1 MGIKTFIEQK
11 LEYKDILVMGHVVC
25 GYPSF
30 DDNISALEIM
40 EDCGVD
46 LVELQ
51 FPFSEPSAD
60 GPLFVKANEMSIKS
74 GTTVDK
80 CFDFMS
86 KVSSQFSFKVLMMGY
101 FNTVFQMGEREFL
114 KRLKFS
120 GGDGYI
126 IPDLPIEEAGNLH
139 SMSKEFDLD
148 PIILMTQT
156 TSEER
161 LKKLGRSSSGMVYAV
176 ARKGVTGSKTIMDD
190 SIESLINRC
199 RKYTDVPLG
208 VGFGIS
214 NRADLDFLR
223 GKADVAIIGTAALK
237 AWEDS
242 KQAGYR
248 QFFESLQL
256 S

>member
-1 MGIKTFIEQK
+1 
-11 LEYKDILVMGHVVC
+11 
-25 GYPSF
+25 
-30 DDNISALEIM
+30 
-40 EDCGVD
+40 
-46 LVELQ
+46 
-51 FPFSEPSAD
+51 
-60 GPLFVKANEMSIKS
+60 
-74 GTTVDK
+74 
-80 CFDFMS
+80 
-86 KVSSQFSFKVLMMGY
+86 
-101 FNTVFQMGEREFL
+101 
-114 KRLKFS
+114 
-120 GGDGYI
+120 
-126 IPDLPIEEAGNLH
+126 
-139 SMSKEFDLD
+139 
-148 PIILMTQT
+148 MTQT

>member
-11 LEYKDILVMGHVVC
+11 LDHKDILVMGHVVC

-80 CFDFMS
+80 CFDLMS
-86 KVSSQFSFKVLMMGY
+86 KVTSQFSFKVLMMGY

-114 KRLKFS
+114 QRLKFS

-126 IPDLPIEEAGNLH
+126 IPDLPIEEAVNLH
-139 SMSKEFDLD
+139 SMSKGFDLD

-161 LKKLGRSSSGMVYAV
+161 LKKLGRSCSGMVYAV

>member
-1 MGIKTFIEQK
+1 
-11 LEYKDILVMGHVVC
+11 
-25 GYPSF
+25 
-30 DDNISALEIM
+30 
-40 EDCGVD
+40 
-46 LVELQ
+46 
-51 FPFSEPSAD
+51 
-60 GPLFVKANEMSIKS
+60 
-74 GTTVDK
+74 
-80 CFDFMS
+80 
-86 KVSSQFSFKVLMMGY
+86 MMGY

-114 KRLKFS
+114 QRLKFS

-126 IPDLPIEEAGNLH
+126 IPDLPIEEAVNLH

-161 LKKLGRSSSGMVYAV
+161 LKKLGRSCSGMVYAV